1 MAAISGSDLLRRFE
15 QVQTTTV
22 MEKDPALMGQ
32 ELIKFGDGSRK
43 GVTFEKG
50 YKDTK
55 WVHFLLARKSGGA
68 STSSEQDRF
77 LRYVEW
83 RVTQDEKNAN
93 IRDVPRDPKDADE
106 NHKTRSS
113 ASNPTT
119 KKVPTDQTAETPP
132 TRSSS
137 DPKVPTVQTVLIESE
152 EEDDRDWEPYMNAQE
167 ITEMERLIVVS
178 AKNLES
184 VLCHH
189 RSENND
195 RFYNIEAKLAEIKH
209 MLSQFHNIGTT

>member
-1 MAAISGSDLLRRFE
+1 MAAISGPDDLLRRFE
-15 QVQTTTV
+15 QVQTKTV
-22 MEKDPALMGQ
+22 ENDPAKMGQ
-32 ELIKFGDGSRK
+32 DRIMFGDGSRK
-43 GVTFEKG
+43 TLTFEKA
-50 YKDTK
+50 YDDKT

-68 STSSEQDRF
+68 STSSHQDRF

-83 RVTQDEKNAN
+83 RVTQHYVN
-93 IRDVPRDPKDADE
+93 IQYVPRDPKDEDE

-132 TRSSS
+132 TRPSS

-152 EEDDRDWEPYMNAQE
+152 EEDDRDWEPYMNARE
-167 ITEMERLIVVS
+167 ITEMERKIVVS
-178 AKNLES
+178 ARNLER

-189 RSENND
+189 RTENNE
-195 RFYNIEAKLAEIKH
+195 RFYKIEKMLAEILH
-209 MLSQFHNIGTT
+209 VLSTFHNISTN